1 MGDDRLTA
9 FLRRHARIGLD
20 TSVFI
25 YELDATP
32 GYRELVGPI
41 FQWIEGPR
49 GHAVTST
56 VTMLEL
62 LAQPYRVGDLDRVNR
77 FYASLSTYPNLDW
90 IPHTLAIADQA
101 ARLRAMHGLQTPD
114 AIHGA
119 TALSAR
125 ASGFITN
132 DAAFR
137 RVPELD
143 VLLLDELI
151 TLG

>member
-1 MGDDRLTA
+1 MSTARLTE

-41 FQWIEGPR
+41 FRWIEGPR
-49 GHAVTST
+49 GHAMTST

-62 LAQPYRVGDLDRVNR
+62 LVQPYRDGDLDRVNR

-101 ARLRAMHGLQTPD
+101 ARLRAMHGLHTPD
-114 AIHGA
+114 AIQAA
-119 TALSAR
+119 TALSAQV
-125 ASGFITN
+125 SGFITN
-132 DAAFR
+132 DAAFS

-143 VLLLDELI
+143 VLLLDDLI
-151 TLG
+151 SPG

>member
-1 MGDDRLTA
+1 MSLARLTA
-9 FLRRHARIGLD
+9 FLRRHQRIGLD

-41 FQWIEGPR
+41 FRWIEAPR

-62 LAQPYRVGDLDRVNR
+62 LVQPYRVGDLDRVNR

-90 IPHTLAIADQA
+90 IPHTLEIADQA
-101 ARLRAMHGLQTPD
+101 ARLRALHGLQTPD
-114 AIHGA
+114 AIQAA
-119 TALSAR
+119 TALVSQV
-125 ASGFITN
+125 SGFITN
-132 DAAFR
+132 DAAFV

-143 VLLLDELI
+143 VVLLDQML
-151 TLG
+151 